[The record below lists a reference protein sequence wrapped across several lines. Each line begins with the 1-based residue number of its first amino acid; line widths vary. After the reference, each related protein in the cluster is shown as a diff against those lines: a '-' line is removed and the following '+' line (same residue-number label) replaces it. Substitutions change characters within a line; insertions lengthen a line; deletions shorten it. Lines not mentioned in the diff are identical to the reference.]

1 MMYIV
6 TEYASNGEM
15 FGNCLLF
22 NPTLLCRKISSSD

>member
-15 FGNCLLF
+15 FGNYFFSDNHLF
-22 NPTLLCRKISSSD
+22 EYI